1 MSCTLQVANLFVKG
15 SSSVVGLLCG
25 GFDMSSAVQLVVKV
39 TNKISACLLLVYCLA
54 QSALFDL

>member
-1 MSCTLQVANLFVKG
+1 MTIRLCIFQVANLFQKG

-39 TNKISACLLLVYCLA
+39 II
-54 QSALFDL
+54 